1 MFLRLERHPTE
12 IQFGP
17 LITDKSE
24 VEDRIR
30 RAQLAILNPSKEP
43 SGFLGPLGQI
53 DGGIINKNEMSFSSD
68 LVSVRI
74 SGREMDDL
82 SFVDL
87 PGVYP
92 AYPFS
97 LILC

>member
-1 MFLRLERHPTE
+1 VYLRIEGQPTE

-17 LITDKSE
+17 RIIDKLD

-43 SGFLGPLGQI
+43 ANFLGPLGEVES
-53 DGGIINKNEMSFSSD
+53 GIKNEMSFSSN

-74 SGREMDDL
+74 SGRDLDDL

-87 PGVYP
+87 PGLNRP
-92 AYPFS
+92 LFS
-97 LILC
+97 L